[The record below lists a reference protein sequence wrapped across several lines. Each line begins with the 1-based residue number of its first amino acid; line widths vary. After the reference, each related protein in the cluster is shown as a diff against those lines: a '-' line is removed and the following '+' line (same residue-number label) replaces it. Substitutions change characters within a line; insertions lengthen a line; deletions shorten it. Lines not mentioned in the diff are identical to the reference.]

1 MSRDEAIIQGEI
13 VKYLYLQGVV
23 CFSVPNESAGGG
35 RGAMIRMKQY
45 KAMGLLPGAP
55 DLVALMPHG
64 TVTFLEVK
72 TTTGRQSKNQKTFQ
86 DIAQRNGLRYYLVR
100 SVEDVVDIIEGR

>member
-13 VKYLYLQGVV
+13 VKYLYLQCVV

-72 TTTGRQSKNQKTFQ
+72 TPTGRQSQHQKNFQ
-86 DIAQRNGLRYYLVR
+86 RLAESNGIRYHVVR